1 LNKAGRTRGA
11 ADWSDVLAGLIGG
24 VFAPAATFVFGLPWW
39 ASLPGAVVVF
49 LGVQQLAR
57 PRRLFEGFD
66 FDEADRAS
74 LELAREVLSGAQAE
88 LKRLHDLALD
98 IATLAVRQ
106 RLDHLHLIAEGVVRE
121 VEQRPRRANNVRRL
135 LTYYLPA
142 AVRLAHGYRL
152 LERSNAPDRLRV
164 AAIGEMI
171 DRLDQLFGRHAD
183 RLSEEEVEG
192 LDVELRLLENAIR
205 DEQGR

>member
-1 LNKAGRTRGA
+1 LSDAGRTRGA
-11 ADWSDVLAGLIGG
+11 AGWSDVLAGLIGG
-24 VFAPAATFVFGLPWW
+24 LFAPVATFVFGLPWW
-39 ASLPGAVVVF
+39 ASLPGAVLVF
-49 LGVQQLAR
+49 LGIRQVAQ

-74 LELAREVLSGAQAE
+74 LALAREVLSDAQAE
-88 LKRLHDLALD
+88 LKRLHDLAGD
-98 IATLAVRQ
+98 IATVAVRQ

-121 VEQRPRRANNVRRL
+121 IEQRPRKVNHVRRL

-142 AVRLAHGYRL
+142 AGRLAYGFRL

-164 AAIGEMI
+164 AAIAEMI
-171 DRLDQLFGRHAD
+171 DRLDQLFGRYAD

-192 LDVELRLLENAIR
+192 LDVELRLLENSIR

>member
-1 LNKAGRTRGA
+1 LSDAGRTRGA

-24 VFAPAATFVFGLPWW
+24 LFAPVATFVFGLPWW
-39 ASLPGAVVVF
+39 ASLPGAVLVF
-49 LGVQQLAR
+49 LGVRQVAQ

-74 LELAREVLSGAQAE
+74 LALAGEVLSDAQAE
-88 LKRLHDLALD
+88 LKRLHDLAAD
-98 IATLAVRQ
+98 IATVGVRQ
-106 RLDHLHLIAEGVVRE
+106 RLNHLHLIAEGVVRE
-121 VEQRPRRANNVRRL
+121 VEQKPRRVNNVRRL

-142 AVRLAHGYRL
+142 AGRLASGFRL

-171 DRLDQLFGRHAD
+171 DRLDQLFGRYAD

-192 LDVELRLLENAIR
+192 LDVELRLLENSIR